1 MRRPLVDSESHSNTG
16 EGLAI
21 QMEPAELT
29 AVQILFYFLLK
40 GGFCSV
46 IVFYCMFSP
55 HAAQQGA
62 DPCWKALQENTLH
75 LQLL

>member
-16 EGLAI
+16 EGT
-21 QMEPAELT
+21 QMELAELT
-29 AVQILFYFLLK
+29 ALQIPFYFLLK

-62 DPCWKALQENTLH
+62 DPCWETLQDNTLH